1 MKAWVWVLIVGFV
14 GTVALCV
21 GSVYLIDYY
30 AADQTTTHLAK
41 MGTIGDMFG
50 LVAALFAGLGFVGLT
65 AALVFD
71 AHKRSEDLEDRR
83 RARLPFI
90 VASIEDQGAAID
102 RAERPRGR
110 LEVDLRITVKLE
122 NLTAEPALDLAL
134 SGTVLSGAAGVQIE
148 SEVADSPL
156 GPERSRDG
164 YVTLLFKGDDATNVI
179 RQLKAQQVPVVIR
192 LTATYSSL
200 SGAGWKSQV
209 DFKLTA
215 TTDEEDDLASIA
227 DPAANY
233 TITPP
238 GSGSETI
245 GANPL
250 FLQSF
255 PLPGTWEQGKYTAP
269 KSGSSKT
276 KEAPVTPGV
285 R

>member
-1 MKAWVWVLIVGFV
+1 MKAWGWVLIVGFF
-14 GTVALCV
+14 GTVALSV

-30 AADQTTTHLAK
+30 AADQTTAHLGK

-50 LVAALFAGLGFVGLT
+50 LVAALFAGLGFVSLA

-71 AHKRSEDLEDRR
+71 AEKRSEDLEDRR

-110 LEVDLRITVKLE
+110 LEVDLRIKVKLE

-134 SGTVLSGAAGVQIE
+134 SGSALDGTVGAQIE
-148 SEVADSPL
+148 PEVSDSPL
-156 GPERSRDG
+156 GPEKSRDG
-164 YVTLLFKGDDATNVI
+164 YVTLLFKGDDATNI
-179 RQLKAQQVPVVIR
+179 IHQLKAQQVPVVVR
-192 LTATYSSL
+192 LTATYKSL
-200 SGAGWKSQV
+200 SGAEWKSQV

-215 TTDEEDDLASIA
+215 TADEEDDLASIV
-227 DPAANY
+227 DPASNY

-238 GSGSETI
+238 GPGSETI

-250 FLQSF
+250 FLQSL
-255 PLPGTWEQGKYTAP
+255 PLPGTWQQGKYTAP
-269 KSGSSKT
+269 T
-276 KEAPVTPGV
+276 
-285 R
+285 